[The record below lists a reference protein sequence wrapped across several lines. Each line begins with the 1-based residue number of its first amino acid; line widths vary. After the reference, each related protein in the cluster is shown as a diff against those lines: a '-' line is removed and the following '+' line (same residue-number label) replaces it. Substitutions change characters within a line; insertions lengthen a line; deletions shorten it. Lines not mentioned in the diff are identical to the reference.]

1 MNTDETRVIL
11 HLALNGKWTLK
22 EMAECFQS
30 LRYAYASIDVFLQ
43 EVARDNYPR
52 RLYDRYPPAP
62 PKRLLSRDW
71 VFYRFIYPG
80 WRAATGSA
88 ERPLSEY
95 YHWHREYTLGHVWSE
110 DDLLL
115 EAIQMGSPG
124 WADILGKLNPL
135 VVIKDYI
142 VLVRDWREER
152 RRLALEN
159 QLLATKVL
167 QERMAILRE
176 AGFSETEIKDFVN
189 DHIRIPLDEL
199 RPYQEKGL
207 IASAEIKQLPPP

>member
-1 MNTDETRVIL
+1 MNTDENWAIL
-11 HLALNGKWTLK
+11 HLELDGKWMLK
-22 EMAECFQS
+22 ELAEWFQS
-30 LRYAYASIDVFLQ
+30 LRYAHTSIDVVLQ
-43 EVARDNYPR
+43 EITRDNYPR
-52 RLYDRYPPAP
+52 QPFNRSPSAP
-62 PKRLLSRDW
+62 SKRLLSRDW
-71 VFYRFIYPG
+71 IFYRFIYPG

-95 YHWHREYTLGHVWSE
+95 YHWHREYTLGHVWPG

-115 EAIQMGSPG
+115 EAIHMGSPG

-142 VLVRDWREER
+142 VLARDWKEER

-159 QLLATKVL
+159 QLLENKVL

-199 RPYQEKGL
+199 RPYREKGL